1 MPTFARSNRDIVE
14 LQLQWWAKQ
23 NDRPLV
29 GTFAP
34 YPCPNDGQ
42 GELDVGVSPDRIVA
56 RKLTYLEAS
65 AVVPSDSLRTAF
77 VDYGT
82 AFLPALAGAGFEYD
96 GHTSWAHP
104 CASSAAELRVAP
116 FDSAHPLW
124 RSFEASFRRLLAHWT
139 WETYLPS
146 TAIMV
151 GPMDLLSALL
161 GPQTLAMELYEDP
174 VSVETRVQEAARL
187 FLQVYDIQR
196 RMIQDAGLHDGMAD
210 WMNTW
215 LPGEGICYSEDF
227 SALCGEG
234 HFRRFFAPPN
244 RHVMS
249 RVGTAFLHLH
259 SAAIPCLPA
268 LLEISELDALELSN
282 DPNGPSLPKLVAAAR
297 QVQAAGI
304 PLQVSNWEHP
314 LTPAEID
321 YLLTSLRPQGLKVTL
336 QAASLAEAQAL
347 YAAVKA
353 Q

>member
-1 MPTFARSNRDIVE
+1 
-14 LQLQWWAKQ
+14 
-23 NDRPLV
+23 
-29 GTFAP
+29 
-34 YPCPNDGQ
+34 
-42 GELDVGVSPDRIVA
+42 
-56 RKLTYLEAS
+56 
-65 AVVPSDSLRTAF
+65 
-77 VDYGT
+77 
-82 AFLPALAGAGFEYD
+82 
-96 GHTSWAHP
+96 
-104 CASSAAELRVAP
+104 
-116 FDSAHPLW
+116 
-124 RSFEASFRRLLAHWT
+124 
-139 WETYLPS
+139 
-146 TAIMV
+146 
-151 GPMDLLSALL
+151 
-161 GPQTLAMELYEDP
+161 MELYDDP
-174 VSVETRVQEAARL
+174 VSVETRAQEAARL

-227 SALCGEG
+227 SALCGES

-244 RHVMS
+244 RQVMS

-282 DPNGPSLPKLVAAAR
+282 DPSGPSLPKLVAAAR

-321 YLLTSLRPQGLKVTL
+321 YLLTSLRPQGLKVTF